1 MASYNFEPQKRKR
14 FERNFF
20 HFSRLEEHF
29 LKVLRRMVCVVNSSE
44 GESLRL
50 VVLFRRR
57 NSPYIEMTA
66 SLNQMQQPLTL
77 QVHGIKPVR
86 YHVQTANTLLGR
98 KLRRYFSQAL
108 GEENLHLGA
117 SNQTGDTLSLVYHV
131 YYSEDVLRQLG
142 C

>member
-1 MASYNFEPQKRKR
+1 VYNFDPLKRKR

-20 HFSRLEEHF
+20 HFTRLEEHF
-29 LKVLRRMVCVVNSSE
+29 LKVLKRILYVVNSSE
-44 GESLRL
+44 GDNLRIT
-50 VVLFRRR
+50 VLFRRR
-57 NSPYIEMTA
+57 NSPYIEMSA
-66 SLNQMQQPLTL
+66 SLNHMVQPITL

-86 YHVQTANTLLGR
+86 YHVQTSNTVLGR

-117 SNQTGDTLSLVYHV
+117 SNQTGPLLSLVYHV